1 MQSEDRPD
9 AEDDEIAATQT
20 GDGHAR
26 GSLWQIIM
34 LFGRIGLTSFGG
46 GISAWIY
53 LESVEKRRWLK
64 DDEFFAG
71 LALAQILPGPNVL
84 NLSIFIGHRQRGI
97 AGGIAAVASLLL
109 PPMAVV
115 IALAMLIHHYGIN
128 PTMQSVLQGVA
139 AGAIGTA
146 ICVGYRSMRNATRVH
161 RWPLIVTAATLL
173 SISYFHISL
182 INTVLMLLPVSFAM
196 AWNLDKDE

>member
-1 MQSEDRPD
+1 MHEEDSLE
-9 AEDDEIAATQT
+9 AEQETNTNAE
-20 GDGHAR
+20 R
-26 GSLWQIIM
+26 GSLWQIIL

-46 GISAWIY
+46 GLSAWIY

-64 DDEFFAG
+64 DNEFFAG

-97 AGGIAAVASLLL
+97 AGGIAAVVSLLL
-109 PPMAVV
+109 PPMTVV
-115 IALAMLIHHYGIN
+115 IALAMLVHHYGIN
-128 PTMQSVLQGVA
+128 STMESVLQGIA

-146 ICVGYRSMRNATRVH
+146 VCVGYRSLRNATRVH
-161 RWPLIVTAATLL
+161 LWPLAITALTLV

-182 INTVLMLLPVSFAM
+182 INTVLALLPISFALS
-196 AWNLDKDE
+196 WIIDKDD